1 MQICFT
7 GSAQPVICCET
18 VRRQKQ
24 NCTKSYSPLFASGC
38 SRLLASDRKCGT
50 LQFLGLQ
57 AHSVMKNR
65 ASYTLEIVKIFFFH
79 FLSFWLSFY
88 LSFFHLCFHS
98 FFFNHFIFHFFI
110 IFLTFYFSLFF
121 HFFHFFHFLLHFFH
135 FFIMFHHFC
144 FQWCKNFPKNKKLQ
158 FSSSFFHF
166 FIIFLSFFYHVSSF
180 LLPVVQKFSEK

>member
-79 FLSFWLSFY
+79 FFIVFGYHFIY
-88 LSFFHLCFHS
+88 LFFIYVFIHL
-98 FFFNHFIFHFFI
+98 FNHFIFHFFI
-110 IFLTFYFSLFF
+110 IFLSFYFSFFYHFLSFFYHFLF
-121 HFFHFFHFLLHFFH
+121 HFFHFF
-135 FFIMFHHFC
+135 IIFHHFC

-166 FIIFLSFFYHVSSF
+166 F
-180 LLPVVQKFSEK
+180 